1 MTPQTYR
8 DPEARKRDG
17 AEDISTA
24 CRLVGYTSETSGS
37 LRAFQAET
45 LRRRYA
51 LPPGLAGLVADL
63 HFCGRGARW

>member
-17 AEDISTA
+17 AGNFQMLRRQPDNPEA
-24 CRLVGYTSETSGS
+24 SGS
-37 LRAFQAET
+37 LRVFQVET

-51 LPPGLAGLVADL
+51 IPTGLASTIADL
-63 HFCGRGARW
+63 HFHGRGG